1 MTSAV
6 PPLPPRPDDWTK
18 PVTTASQTY
27 SARPLSLEQDREVLL
42 RLWRENM
49 SDPRIGNV
57 TAERFRW
64 LYETNPNGPART
76 WLGLVDGER
85 VIGCGSLL
93 PRRMSVAGRQM
104 QAGILS
110 DFTVDRDHRVLGP
123 AMVLQR
129 RILSDCREAGFDLVF
144 GWPNARAIGVMKRIG
159 YATVG
164 IAHSWI
170 KPLRTGARLAPLIAE
185 RYSKYLPGWLTPER
199 VARMGAPLLDR
210 ALAGRDLLMRAN
222 DLART
227 RVDLVDSI
235 DDRVDLLWARAK
247 NQLILGERNAAFL
260 NWRYS
265 RFTTERYRYAL
276 LSDRASHQLLG
287 YLVFTMRG
295 DTALIVD
302 LFVDDIDRSMAP
314 LVLGLTAELRAQSVG
329 SLSLTYLGTPRFRAK
344 LRSLGFFERGG
355 DRPVIMWTTPGMP
368 DDVRALL
375 SNSANWFMLDGDL
388 DI

>member
-1 MTSAV
+1 MTS
-6 PPLPPRPDDWTK
+6 P
-18 PVTTASQTY
+18 SQTY

-49 SDPRIGNV
+49 SDPRIGDV

-76 WLGLVDGER
+76 WLGLTDGGR

-93 PRRMSVAGRQM
+93 PRRMSVAGRQL

-185 RYSKYLPGWLTPER
+185 RYSKYLPSWLTPER
-199 VARMGAPLLDR
+199 VARMSAPLLDR
-210 ALAGRDLLMRAN
+210 ALAGRDLLLRAN

-227 RVDLVDSI
+227 RVDLVDSV

-247 NQLILGERNAAFL
+247 NQLILGERNATFL
-260 NWRYS
+260 DWRYS

-276 LSDRASHQLLG
+276 LSDRASDQLLG
-287 YLVFTMRG
+287 YLVFTVRG
-295 DTALIVD
+295 DNALILD

-314 LVLGLTAELRAQSVG
+314 LVLGLTAELRAQSLG
-329 SLSLTYLGTPRFRAK
+329 SLSLTYLGTPRFSAK

-368 DDVRALL
+368 DDLRALL